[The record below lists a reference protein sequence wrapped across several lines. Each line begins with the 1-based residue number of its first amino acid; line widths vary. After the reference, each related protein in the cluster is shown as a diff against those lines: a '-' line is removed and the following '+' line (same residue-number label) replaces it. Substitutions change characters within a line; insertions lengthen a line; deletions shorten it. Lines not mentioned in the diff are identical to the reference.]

1 MTLTLKDA
9 RQAINGAI
17 ARAGELEIKVTV
29 TVCDDQ
35 GRLVALNRMDG
46 ALETSDRDSIGKA
59 IAAAATGRPSSE
71 AITAVDFSLRAGTV
85 IGEGAPVIHRRGG
98 MPIHR
103 DGVLIGACGVS
114 GATDSEQD
122 ENCAH
127 AGVAALLA

>member
-17 ARAGELEIKVTV
+17 ARAGELEIKITV
-29 TVCDDQ
+29 TVCDDR

-103 DGVLIGACGVS
+103 HGVSIGACGVS

>member
-1 MTLTLKDA
+1 MTLTLMDA
-9 RQAINGAI
+9 MRAINGAI
-17 ARAGELEIKVTV
+17 ARAEELEVKITV
-29 TVCDDQ
+29 TVCDEQ

-46 ALETSDRDSIGKA
+46 ARETSDRGSIGKA
-59 IAAAATGRPSSE
+59 IAASATGHPSSE
-71 AITAVDFSLRAGTV
+71 ANTAVDFSLRTGTV
-85 IGEGAPVIHRRGG
+85 IGEGAPVSHRRGG

-122 ENCAH
+122 ENCAR